1 MAVFLLL
8 CLLFMN
14 RVDYVINPI
23 SAGYSWFYEQ
33 YIYDPKGIARALKS
47 SEGSGNMPKI
57 VLIIET
63 N

>member
-1 MAVFLLL
+1 
-8 CLLFMN
+8 MN

-57 VLIIET
+57 VLIVET